1 MIDKFSLD
9 YFWLCGF
16 YSIQFKYKNRK
27 KKILEFPQDY
37 YGNTKYKIQN
47 SKYNE
52 SRRLILS

>member
-27 KKILEFPQDY
+27 KKNLGISARLLWQ
-37 YGNTKYKIQN
+37 YKIQN
-47 SKYNE
+47 TKFK
-52 SRRLILS
+52 IQ

>member
-27 KKILEFPQDY
+27 KKKSWNFRKIIMAIQ
-37 YGNTKYKIQN
+37 NTKYKIQN
-47 SKYNE
+47 TMSPGD
-52 SRRLILS
+52 